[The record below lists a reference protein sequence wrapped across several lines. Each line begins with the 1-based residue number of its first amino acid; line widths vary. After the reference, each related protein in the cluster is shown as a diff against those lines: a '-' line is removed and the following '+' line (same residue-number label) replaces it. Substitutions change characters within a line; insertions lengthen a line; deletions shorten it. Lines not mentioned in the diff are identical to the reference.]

1 MSNQERSGATVGRH
15 LPPLATHVI
24 ARAAC
29 RLAALSL
36 VVAVSLA
43 GPASAQDAAIVQ
55 GLTRE
60 GRMERGDARE
70 LARRVHDHLIANARR
85 GGGEYDPLRQHLG
98 VALFGGPGRSRA
110 EYNERLLQVIER
122 LGEGLTQAN
131 LQALFAPSDEA
142 PLRCAE
148 LFGVSMSQCDALI
161 AAASRQRLDLPYM
174 APDPG
179 TELQGDLTRGGVPAA
194 TATEIVRALSAA
206 FLSVPG
212 SLDRSPRGQGL
223 ERLMRACPGGLS
235 HRDSQVRAW
244 HVGPTSG
251 LARCVGRAAGREG
264 RRASSLLETALGISA
279 EAAVPFLRWAHG
291 QPMVEA
297 PRGPSVEQLLA
308 QATQHYR
315 ANRFADAARAYEQ
328 AALAE
333 PTSLPA
339 QQGLAVS
346 RFRAGDA
353 RGAVDAYRAAA
364 RLSPRSAAIQVGLA
378 RALAQVGDR
387 DGAVQAYRLAL
398 TLEPG
403 RRDAASEL
411 AALAPPRAPA
421 PPPPAAPSEAE
432 LRAQARAHFSARR
445 FGEAERIY
453 RQLAQMAP
461 NDAGIHAGLGACLL
475 GMGRAADAVTAYR
488 RATELDGRNAGF
500 VAALGGAFEAA
511 GNVASARSAY
521 QHALRLDPN
530 QRGARDR
537 LASLGAGA
545 PPRGPAPT
553 GPAIAAQTQP
563 PPPAVNP
570 ALPPSPSR
578 EEIVRAL
585 APLESRL
592 EACAPTID
600 AVVVFRVRI
609 NGPTGVISEVEMIG
623 QDATE
628 EQGNCMEAHIRHAR
642 FPPFGQPEFEIRY
655 PYALRGP
662 NAPDERPPS
671 VDAD

>member
-1 MSNQERSGATVGRH
+1 MSR
-15 LPPLATHVI
+15 HVI
-24 ARAAC
+24 SSTRTAGVFTAVL
-29 RLAALSL
+29 LAMTASL
-36 VVAVSLA
+36 LA
-43 GPASAQDAAIVQ
+43 GSASAQDAAVIQ

-60 GRMERGDARE
+60 GRMERGEARE
-70 LARRVHDHLIANARR
+70 LARRVHDRLIENARR

-110 EYNERLLQVIER
+110 EYNERLLQVVER

-131 LQALFAPSDEA
+131 LQALFAPSEGGA
-142 PLRCAE
+142 LRCAE
-148 LFGVSMSQCDALI
+148 LFGVAMTQCDAL
-161 AAASRQRLDLPYM
+161 AAVASRQRLDLPYM

-179 TELQGDLTRGGVPAA
+179 TELQGDLVSGGVPAA
-194 TATEIVRALSAA
+194 TASEIVRALSAA

-235 HRDSQVRAW
+235 DRDSQVRAW
-244 HVGPTSG
+244 HVGATSG

-264 RRASSLLETALGISA
+264 RRAASLLETAIGISA
-279 EAAVPFLRWAHG
+279 EASVPFLRWAHG
-291 QPMVEA
+291 QPVVEA
-297 PRGPSVEQLLA
+297 PRGPSVQELLA

-353 RGAVDAYRAAA
+353 RGAVDAYRVAA
-364 RLSPRSAAIQVGLA
+364 RLSPRSAPIQVGLA
-378 RALAQVGDR
+378 RALVQAGDR

-403 RRDAASEL
+403 RRDATTEL

-421 PPPPAAPSEAE
+421 PPAAPSEAE
-432 LRAQARAHFSARR
+432 LRAQARQLFAARR

-461 NDAGIHAGLGACLL
+461 NDAGVHAGLGACLL

-488 RATELDGRNAGF
+488 RAGSGRG
-500 VAALGGAFEAA
+500 
-511 GNVASARSAY
+511 
-521 QHALRLDPN
+521 
-530 QRGARDR
+530 
-537 LASLGAGA
+537 
-545 PPRGPAPT
+545 
-553 GPAIAAQTQP
+553 
-563 PPPAVNP
+563 
-570 ALPPSPSR
+570 
-578 EEIVRAL
+578 
-585 APLESRL
+585 
-592 EACAPTID
+592 
-600 AVVVFRVRI
+600 
-609 NGPTGVISEVEMIG
+609 
-623 QDATE
+623 
-628 EQGNCMEAHIRHAR
+628 
-642 FPPFGQPEFEIRY
+642 
-655 PYALRGP
+655 
-662 NAPDERPPS
+662 
-671 VDAD
+671 